1 VPGAVNSR
9 MPLMPLPHRSAAH
22 PADRSSP
29 FDDADRSGRLRSLL
43 DRQAGVVSRAQ
54 ALAAGLAP
62 RDIDRL
68 LARRRWRPVHPRVYL
83 AAGHPL
89 SDDARIRAAALWAG
103 DGAVVVGAAA
113 LWWHGLGR
121 VPATVGLA
129 VPRRCPAP
137 RPGVLPRRR
146 ALPAAD
152 VVLVRGLLVP
162 VRPLALLDAAVE
174 AGGSGIGLLR
184 DALRG
189 QVAGGV
195 DLAELRAVAGRSAG
209 PTTARRL
216 LVDVMS
222 APPRTSR
229 NVAGLG
235 IATVNCEHC
244 THPRGRRGRSVPS
257 AGAR

>member
-1 VPGAVNSR
+1 
-9 MPLMPLPHRSAAH
+9 MPLPHRSAAH
-22 PADRSSP
+22 PAAHPADRSGP
-29 FDDADRSGRLRSLL
+29 FDPADRSGRLQSLL

-113 LWWHGLGR
+113 LWWHGPGAYGIGGA
-121 VPATVGLA
+121 PATIGLA

-152 VVLVRGLLVP
+152 VVVVRGIPVP

-184 DALRG
+184 DALQE

-209 PTTARRL
+209 PSTARRL

>member
-1 VPGAVNSR
+1 
-9 MPLMPLPHRSAAH
+9 MPLD
-22 PADRSSP
+22 PADRTC
-29 FDDADRSGRLRSLL
+29 RLHALL

-62 RDIDRL
+62 REIDRL

-83 AAGHPL
+83 AAGRPL

-121 VPATVGLA
+121 APATVGLA
-129 VPRRCPAP
+129 VPRRSPAP

-152 VVLVRGLLVP
+152 VVVVRGLPVP

-174 AGGSGIGLLR
+174 AGAGGAGLLR
-184 DALRG
+184 DVLREQAVG
-189 QVAGGV
+189 
-195 DLAELRAVAGRSAG
+195 LADLRAVAGRSAG
-209 PTTARRL
+209 PATARRL
-216 LVDVMS
+216 LADVTS
-222 APPRTSR
+222 ALPCTSR

-235 IATVNCEHC
+235 IATVNCEHR
-244 THPRGRRGRSVPS
+244 THPRGRRGRPVPS